1 MNKYF
6 YEARNAYS
14 GELIKGYVMA
24 QTKME
29 VIDYLKRE
37 QYLIIGI
44 HHNDIYCL
52 KEYLKILSKRKN
64 IKLSKIILL
73 CQQLAVMLEAGIDIL
88 TAFKLVN
95 AHMNDKV
102 MNEFIMKTLQGLNT
116 GNSLAKIWQDEYV
129 LPRYLINSINVAEHT
144 GLLAVALKDAGG
156 FLAKKQEYK
165 RKIQQICIYPIFLLS
180 VLCIIISLMIFLV
193 IPAFAEVFNR
203 MNIDLPWLTQFIIS
217 IGLVLK
223 NNFKILILFLCI
235 LVLGGYKLWCIH
247 KFRLIILQKLIKM
260 PIVGKILIKLYLLDM
275 SHQLVFLL
283 ANGISIDEGI
293 EILIEDEQNNLL
305 VRDTLQKV
313 AKLINQG
320 YSLAIAFS
328 KVPLN
333 DNIFQEFVN
342 IGEQTGMLVN
352 MLEYLVSFWE
362 KEVDNL
368 TKIITQL
375 LEPILM
381 VCVGVIVG
389 IFVISIIMPLLELVG
404 NIGI

>member
-1 MNKYF
+1 
-6 YEARNAYS
+6 
-14 GELIKGYVMA
+14 
-24 QTKME
+24 
-29 VIDYLKRE
+29 
-37 QYLIIGI
+37 
-44 HHNDIYCL
+44 
-52 KEYLKILSKRKN
+52 
-64 IKLSKIILL
+64 
-73 CQQLAVMLEAGIDIL
+73 MLEAGIDIL

-102 MNEFIMKTLQGLNT
+102 MNEFIMKTLQGLNA

-144 GLLAVALKDAGG
+144 GLLAVALKDAGD

-203 MNIDLPWLTQFIIS
+203 MNIDLPWLTRFIIS
-217 IGLVLK
+217 VGLVLK
-223 NNFKILILFLCI
+223 NNFEILILFLCG
-235 LVLGGYKLWCIH
+235 LVFGGYKLWCIQ

-260 PIVGKILIKLYLLDM
+260 PIVSKILIKLYLLDM

-305 VRDTLQKV
+305 VRDSLQKV

-328 KVPLN
+328 RVPLK

-381 VCVGVIVG
+381 VCVGIIVG
-389 IFVISIIMPLLELVG
+389 IFVISTIMPLLELVG